1 MTDHTTPST
10 APPSSPASPAS
21 PATNA
26 SAARWTVALL
36 TGVAMAA
43 FAANSLLT
51 RLAFQTTRI
60 DATSFT
66 TLRLLSG
73 ALVLCALLWR
83 PGGPRRLAR
92 PDAWSAVLLFVYAAA
107 FSFAY
112 RGIATGAGALVLFAC
127 AQLLMISYGLYRG
140 ERTSFVG
147 LALALAGLVVFLAP
161 SAASPPLGAAALMAV
176 AGLAWGGFSLRGRQ
190 GGEPV
195 AGTASS
201 FVGASALAVVLGLV
215 WTVVQ
220 GQPLQIDLPGT
231 VYALLSG
238 SLASGIGYAI
248 WYWVRVR
255 MPVIVSAAVQLSVPV
270 LSTIFG
276 ALVLHET
283 IGLRSAIAG
292 VVVLAGIGLVMRA
305 AQRR

>member
-1 MTDHTTPST
+1 MTDGTTPST
-10 APPSSPASPAS
+10 ATSAHPAVSPV
-21 PATNA
+21 
-26 SAARWTVALL
+26 RWTVALL

-51 RLAFQTTRI
+51 RLAFQTTSI
-60 DATSFT
+60 DAASFT
-66 TLRLLSG
+66 KIRLLSG
-73 ALVLCALLWR
+73 ALVLCALLYR
-83 PGGPRRLAR
+83 PGGPRKLAR

-147 LALALAGLVVFLAP
+147 LALALVGLVVFLAP

-190 GGEPV
+190 GDDPV

-201 FVGASALAVVLGLV
+201 FVGASALAVMLGLV
-215 WTVVQ
+215 WPLVQ
-220 GQPLQIDLPGT
+220 GQPLQVDMPGT

-270 LSTIFG
+270 ISAIFG
-276 ALVLHET
+276 ALVLQET
-283 IGLRSAIAG
+283 INLRSAIAG